1 MSLIE
6 FAQQLIGSSSGDPV
20 IEIFALGSGLIV
32 VSTFMTGFIGAIFNF
47 FRK

>member
-1 MSLIE
+1 MTLVE
-6 FAQQLIGSSSGDPV
+6 FAQQLVGSSSDPV
-20 IEIFALGSGLIV
+20 IQIFSLASGLIV

>member
-1 MSLIE
+1 MTLVE
-6 FAQQLIGSSSGDPV
+6 FAQQLLGSSSDPV
-20 IEIFALGSGLIV
+20 IQIFTLASGLIV

>member
-1 MSLIE
+1 MSLVE
-6 FAQQLIGSSSGDPV
+6 FAQNLVGSSSDPV
-20 IEIFALGSGLIV
+20 IEIFALSSGLIV

>member
-1 MSLIE
+1 MTLVE
-6 FAQQLIGSSSGDPV
+6 FAQQLIGSSSDPV

>member
-1 MSLIE
+1 MTLVE
-6 FAQQLIGSSSGDPV
+6 FAQNLLGSSSDPV
-20 IEIFALGSGLIV
+20 IQIFTLASGLIV